1 MSCSSELGIVFDTMV
16 RCCCRGVCVRITCCM
31 CVPRLMLFVYCS
43 SPPFTHSK
51 VRTWLPSLRAIDA
64 REAVCESVGY
74 VAGVVSPDVVEPVL
88 PLLLQFLTSTMR
100 SASKDIAKH
109 IISKSLALIIEAVA
123 SACGRSFMM

>member
-1 MSCSSELGIVFDTMV
+1 M
-16 RCCCRGVCVRITCCM
+16 
-31 CVPRLMLFVYCS
+31 
-43 SPPFTHSK
+43 
-51 VRTWLPSLRAIDA
+51 RTWLPSLRAVDA

-74 VAGVVSPDVVEPVL
+74 VAGVVSADVVEPVL

-109 IISKSLALIIEAVA
+109 VVSKSLALIIEAVA